1 MPKYIERMITEKND
15 LSGKIKRAENAV
27 LNPPYGSDKHGL
39 SLLAEQIKSMK
50 EYERIL
56 SERIEYELGKNN

>member
-1 MPKYIERMITEKND
+1 MQKYIERMITEKKD
-15 LSGKIKRAENAV
+15 LSGKIKKAENAV

-39 SLLAEQIKSMK
+39 LLLAEQVKAMK

-56 SERIEYELGKNN
+56 TERIEYERTKSN

>member
-1 MPKYIERMITEKND
+1 MQKYIERMIIEKND
-15 LSGKIKRAENAV
+15 LSGKIKKAENAV

-39 SLLAEQIKSMK
+39 LLLAEQVKAMK

-56 SERIEYELGKNN
+56 TERIEYERTKSN

>member
-1 MPKYIERMITEKND
+1 MKEYVRRMITEKND
-15 LSGKIKRAENAV
+15 LSGKIKKAENAV

-39 SLLAEQIKSMK
+39 LLLAEQVKAMK

-56 SERIEYELGKNN
+56 AERIEYERTKSN

>member
-1 MPKYIERMITEKND
+1 MQKYIERMITEKND

-39 SLLAEQIKSMK
+39 SLLAEQIKAMK
-50 EYERIL
+50 SYESIL
-56 SERIEYELGKNN
+56 QERIEYERNKSN

>member
-1 MPKYIERMITEKND
+1 MQNYIERMITEKND